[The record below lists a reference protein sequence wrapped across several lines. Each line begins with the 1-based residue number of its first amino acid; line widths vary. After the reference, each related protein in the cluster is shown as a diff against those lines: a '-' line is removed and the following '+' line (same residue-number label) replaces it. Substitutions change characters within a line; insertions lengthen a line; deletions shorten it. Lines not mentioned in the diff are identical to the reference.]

1 MKKKNK
7 IKKILITGA
16 NGFIGKHLKKKLF
29 KFYKL
34 ETPSKKKL
42 NLKDKKKLKL
52 YLHKINPEIIIHLAS
67 STKFK
72 KKKYVEKKNQLLNTY
87 QTTVNLA
94 EEVNENCKL
103 VLFFGSIEEYGR
115 CSTPF
120 KETYKPKPISYY
132 GKYKLKSFNKVNKI
146 KKKKKMNFIWI
157 RPSLT
162 FGENDNKQ
170 RFMGH
175 IINSIKEN
183 KVINISPSNQKRDYL
198 LVHDLC
204 DAILEIIKN
213 YSKKYNCIVNISAEN
228 YINLNKIPMIF
239 EKIIKKRLKFKLYN
253 QNIKKVNLL
262 NSNKKLL
269 KLFPYLKFHSFYE
282 GLKKTIIKENLNG

>member
-1 MKKKNK
+1 M
-7 IKKILITGA
+7 
-16 NGFIGKHLKKKLF
+16 
-29 KFYKL
+29 
-34 ETPSKKKL
+34 
-42 NLKDKKKLKL
+42 
-52 YLHKINPEIIIHLAS
+52 
-67 STKFK
+67 
-72 KKKYVEKKNQLLNTY
+72 
-87 QTTVNLA
+87 
-94 EEVNENCKL
+94 KL

-120 KETYKPKPISYY
+120 KETYAKPISYY

-146 KKKKKMNFIWI
+146 IKKKKMNFIWI

-239 EKIIKKRLKFKLYN
+239 EKLLKRGSNLNYIIKIL
-253 QNIKKVNLL
+253 KVNLL
-262 NSNKKLL
+262 NSNKKLF
-269 KLFPYLKFHSFYE
+269 KLFPYLKFHFM
-282 GLKKTIIKENLNG
+282 KV

>member
-1 MKKKNK
+1 
-7 IKKILITGA
+7 
-16 NGFIGKHLKKKLF
+16 
-29 KFYKL
+29 
-34 ETPSKKKL
+34 
-42 NLKDKKKLKL
+42 
-52 YLHKINPEIIIHLAS
+52 
-67 STKFK
+67 
-72 KKKYVEKKNQLLNTY
+72 
-87 QTTVNLA
+87 
-94 EEVNENCKL
+94 
-103 VLFFGSIEEYGR
+103 
-115 CSTPF
+115 
-120 KETYKPKPISYY
+120 
-132 GKYKLKSFNKVNKI
+132 
-146 KKKKKMNFIWI
+146 
-157 RPSLT
+157 
-162 FGENDNKQ
+162 
-170 RFMGH
+170 MGH